1 MLGDNLKQYR
11 IKSGYGQL
19 DIANMLNVSKQT
31 VSNWEK
37 GKRLPDINTLV
48 TLANLYDVT
57 VDTLVGSDKRNKSIE
72 LLNIVSNLKE
82 DKKDKL
88 LDFLKVVAT

>member
-19 DIANMLNVSKQT
+19 DIANILNVSKQT